1 MIQGILKEDGVYSY
15 LNITAAPYYDDTNS
29 SSRSSSRS
37 NIIIVVGI
45 IIIIIIII
53 TVGQGAS
60 VRVVVRVRTGD
71 T

>member
-45 IIIIIIII
+45 IIIIIII

-60 VRVVVRVRTGD
+60 VRIVVRVRTGD